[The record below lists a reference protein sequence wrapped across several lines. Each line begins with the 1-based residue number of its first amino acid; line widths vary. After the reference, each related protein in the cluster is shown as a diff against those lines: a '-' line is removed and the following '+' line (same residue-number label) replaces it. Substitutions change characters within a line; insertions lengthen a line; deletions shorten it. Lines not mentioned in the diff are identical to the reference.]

1 MKIRVSTPSSRG
13 NEINIIPLLDVV
25 FAVLAVFMLLVAE
38 LSVPQSIGVDLPSRS
53 DRPSSKNNP
62 QPDLLV
68 LTLDSQGN
76 LFLADSPISGLKLE
90 EAIANFL
97 SQKPDGLVVL
107 NAQDRS
113 VSYQQVINR
122 LAELRKL
129 AGDRVAIATSVS
141 DINESADKFKDSLN
155 K

>member
-1 MKIRVSTPSSRG
+1 MKIRVSTPSPRG

-25 FAVLAVFMLLVAE
+25 FAVLAVFMLLVAG

-53 DRPSSKNNP
+53 DRSSAPTNNP
-62 QPDLLV
+62 QPDLLI

-76 LFLADSPISGLKLE
+76 LFLANLPISGLKLE
-90 EAIANFL
+90 EAIINFL
-97 SQKPDGLVVL
+97 TQKPDGLVVL
-107 NAQDRS
+107 NAQDQS
-113 VSYQQVINR
+113 VSYQQVVNR

-129 AGDRVAIATSVS
+129 AGDRVAIATSV
-141 DINESADKFKDSLN
+141 ADSKDDLN